1 MNFLE
6 KNTKWFYFGI
16 IFLICFNFFVWK
28 EVFYLYKNSEL
39 KVNFLNVGQGDSA
52 FVVTP
57 QNHQILIDGGPD
69 STVLGKIAKQM
80 PFWDKSLDLVI
91 LSHPEKDHMQG
102 LIEVLKRYKVNYIV
116 WSGVKKQDA
125 EYLEWLKVL
134 IKQQKMGAKIITAQV
149 EQEIKVG
156 NLLIDILN
164 PKENLFGRDAGSS
177 SNDTSVVAKL
187 IYGKNSFLFTGD
199 IDAKAE
205 ADLIAKFSGDVGH
218 PPILSLKS
226 DVLKVAHHG
235 SKYSTTDI
243 FLESV
248 KPSAAVIEV
257 GKNTYGHPTPEAI
270 LRLKN
275 IGAKILRTDQ
285 LGDIVFKSN
294 GQNLFLL
301 KP

>member
-1 MNFLE
+1 MSKFIE

-116 WSGVKKQDA
+116 WSGVKKQDT

-149 EQEIKVG
+149 GQEIKVG

-226 DVLKVAHHG
+226 NVLKVAHHG

-301 KP
+301 K

>member
-301 KP
+301 K